1 MFCLS
6 PGVVPF
12 LGAPPLK
19 DIVILGAGAL
29 GGLLGACLARGG
41 ARVTLCLRRPS
52 EGWPN
57 VKGTPILRVTGV
69 QEFQIPVNLARPG
82 AHLSPPDLLLVATKA
97 YDASAA
103 LRSALKAGLVGA
115 KTWVLLLS
123 NGLGLEAEVWG
134 QLPSEQALRGV
145 VYSGALSEGPGCV
158 RWTGEG
164 PIQVGA
170 WPPQDDTE
178 EKRKGVRLS
187 ASLFRS
193 AGFPVEE
200 VPDMGRAVWQKA
212 LVNLAINPVG
222 ALARVRNGVVGTHKA
237 LRDLWVSLLR
247 EGCRLASSEGF
258 AIPLEEV
265 VRQVE
270 ETAEKTAEN
279 ENSMLQ
285 DLRLGRRTEVD
296 YLNGY
301 VAKRGEAP
309 HNAAI
314 ASLVRVL
321 QGFFLDTRGVAK

>member
-1 MFCLS
+1 M
-6 PGVVPF
+6 
-12 LGAPPLK
+12 K
-19 DIVILGAGAL
+19 NIVILGAGAL

-41 ARVTLCLRRPS
+41 ARVTLCPRCPS
-52 EGWPN
+52 EDWPN
-57 VKGTPILRVTGV
+57 VKGTPVLRVAGI
-69 QEFQIPVNLARPG
+69 QEFQIPVNLAWPG
-82 AHLSPPDLLLVATKA
+82 AHISPPDLLLIATKA

-103 LRSALKAGLVGA
+103 LRSALKAGLVEA
-115 KTWVLLLS
+115 NTWVLLVS
-123 NGLGLEAEVWG
+123 NGLGFEADVWG

-164 PIQVGA
+164 PIQVGM
-170 WPPQDDTE
+170 WPPQDHSE

-200 VPDMGRAVWQKA
+200 VSDMGRAVWQKA

-237 LRDLWVSLLR
+237 LRDLWMSLLR

-258 AIPLEEV
+258 AIPLEEA

-301 VAKRGEAP
+301 VAKQGEAP

-314 ASLVRVL
+314 SSLIRAL
-321 QGFFLDTRGVAK
+321 QGFPLDTIGVAKYD